1 MLSVDLHARAKTL
14 GPGGGYAY
22 AHARDERLWPWRLEV
37 AWLEMATGKN
47 SPEYQKVK
55 KSFPKLTKA
64 IAVVIGPTCDY
75 LLAAG
80 LITNGQ
86 KAKAKNGMIDANDRA
101 SDLVSLILSKV
112 EQDEK
117 YFYTFVD
124 VLKEDLDTFQ
134 TVLNHMGISTGSGKF
149 II

>member
-1 MLSVDLHARAKTL
+1 
-14 GPGGGYAY
+14 
-22 AHARDERLWPWRLEV
+22 
-37 AWLEMATGKN
+37 MATGKN

-55 KSFPKLTKA
+55 ESFPKLTKA
-64 IAVVIGPTCDY
+64 ISGVTRLTCDY

-86 KAKAKNGMIDANDRA
+86 WAKAKNGMIDANDRA
-101 SDLVSLILSKV
+101 SDLVSLILNKV

-117 YFYTFVD
+117 YFYTFID

-134 TVLNHMGISTGSGKF
+134 PVLNHMGVATGSGKF
-149 II
+149 I